1 MSESLNVEA
10 IRGMA
15 TRAHQQIALAL
26 MARRCLAPRYG
37 GCGTRVHEADERF
50 SERSPGA
57 VVGRWEVYLGS
68 GLCAGCQIEME
79 AELAE
84 AEEAER

>member
-10 IRGMA
+10 IQRSVKR
-15 TRAHQQIALAL
+15 TRQQIEHAVVER
-26 MARRCLAPRYG
+26 MCVGPRFG
-37 GCGTRVHEADERF
+37 GCGTSVNEADERF
-50 SERSPGA
+50 GEKGTGS
-57 VVGRWEVYLGS
+57 VVDRWEVYLGS
-68 GLCAGCQIEME
+68 GLCAGCQIAME